1 MDTYW
6 HSCAR
11 STQNIIKIEEEK
23 VEKDQELAFEIRRI
37 HGASKVTEIGALGT
51 TDIEKDLVWQATM
64 NDKSVETLGSKIQ
77 F

>member
-1 MDTYW
+1 M
-6 HSCAR
+6 
-11 STQNIIKIEEEK
+11 
-23 VEKDQELAFEIRRI
+23 EKDQELAFEIRRI
-37 HGASKVTEIGALGT
+37 HGASKVTEIDALGS